1 MNIWESLAQ
10 VDGRTS
16 LERKLGGLEVRRG
29 KLGEKEERMAV
40 DLIELRV
47 REVSNDFV
55 VRYGSLWGGNIV
67 L

>member
-10 VDGRTS
+10 VDGRKS
-16 LERKLGGLEVRRG
+16 LEKRLEGRLWGLDAG
-29 KLGEKEERMAV
+29 KGKGKTKEEGKGRMAV

-55 VRYGSLWGGNIV
+55 VR
-67 L
+67 